1 MTDENDWIDKLLR
14 AKRIAHIQDDG
25 FTESLMRR
33 LPPRRRDAPRWII
46 PAAASIGAVMAAM
59 ASNGHLLS
67 SAVNSLINQHHFE
80 AVAVLPILLIWAACA
95 WAVSETR

>member
-14 AKRIAHIQDDG
+14 AKRIVHIQDDG

-33 LPPRRRDAPRWII
+33 LPPRRRNAPRWII

-59 ASNGHLLS
+59 ASNAHLLS
-67 SAVNSLINQHHFE
+67 SALNRLIGQQHFE
-80 AVAVLPILLIWAACA
+80 AG